1 MILLKINPNEETYRM
16 QAAVGVGVVKFLCE
30 ECDRQGGIITMA
42 DIVEINILKYGITLP
57 RHVPAKYADNIINET
72 VFIVLQVLVDAMA
85 ELGIDRFN
93 SSAMHMLVEKF
104 TERRLYEIIKSS
116 DKHDEE
122 V

>member
-1 MILLKINPNEETYRM
+1 MILLKINPREETYRM

-30 ECDRQGGIITMA
+30 ECDKQGGIITMG
-42 DIVEINILKYGITLP
+42 DILGMNVLKYGITLP
-57 RHVPAKYADNIINET
+57 KHIPTKYADGLINET
-72 VFIVLQVLVDAMA
+72 VYIVMKVLVDAMA
-85 ELGIDRFN
+85 ELGIERFT

-104 TERRLYEIIKSS
+104 TERRLYEIIKTG